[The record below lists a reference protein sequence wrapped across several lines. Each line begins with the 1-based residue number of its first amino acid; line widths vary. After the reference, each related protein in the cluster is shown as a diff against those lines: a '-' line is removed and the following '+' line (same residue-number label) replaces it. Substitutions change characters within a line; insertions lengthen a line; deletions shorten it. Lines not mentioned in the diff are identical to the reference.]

1 MKLDIVVLWITFT
14 TDRLSEMRKLTCHCG
29 QIEIEIDIK
38 DNFEDLYRCNCSMC
52 IRKGAITAI
61 VNQEDLKVVKG
72 MEKLK
77 CYQFKTKVA
86 KHYFCSNCGIQTHN
100 LRRRDPNTYGINV
113 ACINDISTKE
123 LFDFKVRINDGRNH
137 IMDRQ

>member
-14 TDRLSEMRKLTCHCG
+14 IDRLSKMRKLTCHCG

-61 VNQEDLKVVKG
+61 VNKEDLKLFKC
-72 MEKLK
+72 KDKIKFYKIRYLK
-77 CYQFKTKVA
+77 FVCTPSLIICPIFFNFLT
-86 KHYFCSNCGIQTHN
+86 N
-100 LRRRDPNTYGINV
+100 LTTL
-113 ACINDISTKE
+113 AHC
-123 LFDFKVRINDGRNH
+123 F
-137 IMDRQ
+137 

>member
-14 TDRLSEMRKLTCHCG
+14 IDRLSKMRKLTCHCG
-29 QIEIEIDIK
+29 LIEIEIDIK
-38 DNFEDLYRCNCSMC
+38 DSFEDLYRCNCSMC

-61 VNQEDLKVVKG
+61 VNKEDLKVVKG
-72 MEKLK
+72 MNKLK

-86 KHYFCSNCGIQTHN
+86 KHYFCSKCGIQTHN
-100 LRRRDPNTYGINV
+100 LRRRV

-137 IMDRQ
+137 IMDKQ

>member
-1 MKLDIVVLWITFT
+1 MLWITFT
-14 TDRLSEMRKLTCHCG
+14 TDRLSKMRKLTCHCG

-61 VNQEDLKVVKG
+61 VNKEDLKVVKG

-86 KHYFCSNCGIQTHN
+86 KHYFCSKCGIQTHKRTRIN
-100 LRRRDPNTYGINV
+100 PKIFGINV
-113 ACINDISTKE
+113 ACVEGIDPFE
-123 LFDFKVRINDGRNH
+123 LKNVGLNDGENH
-137 IMDRQ
+137 PLDQKK

>member
-1 MKLDIVVLWITFT
+1 MLWITFT

-61 VNQEDLKVVKG
+61 VNKEDLKVVKG
-72 MEKLK
+72 MDKLK

-86 KHYFCSNCGIQTHN
+86 KHYFCSN
-100 LRRRDPNTYGINV
+100 
-113 ACINDISTKE
+113 
-123 LFDFKVRINDGRNH
+123 
-137 IMDRQ
+137 